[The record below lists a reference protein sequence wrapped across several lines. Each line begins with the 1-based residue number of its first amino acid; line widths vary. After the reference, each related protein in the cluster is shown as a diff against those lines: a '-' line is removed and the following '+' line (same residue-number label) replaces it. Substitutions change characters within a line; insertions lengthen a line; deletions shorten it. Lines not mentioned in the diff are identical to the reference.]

1 MFRGYLFQSITLLIF
16 TIQMNYS
23 FGQEID
29 IIKSDELFQMV
40 DECDENHTVQVYN
53 FWAKWCAPCIKEL
66 PQFEQLNNINEE
78 VNVTL
83 ISLDDVDELN
93 NKVKPFVIKKEIK
106 SRVVLLDETDFN
118 EIINRVDARWS
129 GAIPGTLIVDCR
141 TSEKYFYEG
150 EFKENELN
158 KTIEDILT
166 SQN

>member
-40 DECDENHTVQVYN
+40 DECDENYTVQVYN
-53 FWAKWCAPCIKEL
+53 FWATWCAPCIKEL
-66 PQFEQLNNINEE
+66 AQFEQLNSINKE

-83 ISLDDVDELN
+83 ICLDDVDELN

>member
-29 IIKSDELFQMV
+29 IIKSDELFQLIE
-40 DECDENHTVQVYN
+40 ECDENHMVQVYN
-53 FWAKWCAPCIKEL
+53 FWATWCAPCIKEL

-93 NKVKPFVIKKEIK
+93 NKVKPFVIKEEIK